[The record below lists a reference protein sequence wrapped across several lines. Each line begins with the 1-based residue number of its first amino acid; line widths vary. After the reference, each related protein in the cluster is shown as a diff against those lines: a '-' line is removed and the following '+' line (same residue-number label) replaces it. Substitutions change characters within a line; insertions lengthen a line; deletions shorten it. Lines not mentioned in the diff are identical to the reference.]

1 MTNQLDHYISNHIK
15 SLYRHKLFSPILYMI
30 LLIVLWIIFP
40 IGTILSPKVINEK
53 TSLDKLYKEN
63 DRYVSITLTDLKFT
77 GYTQEVLGQTHGYYY
92 YTIQDG
98 CCNIVLLS
106 PKTSEEGLPNINK
119 VTVHAKIQTATKS
132 YHTLLSKIAADLN
145 WTDSGIYGESSSYYI
160 SEPGFRYG
168 FSIFLILLLHAVD
181 FMPFSVSYVILYT
194 FIFHGC
200 HRPAS
205 SLPGSVLRRL
215 FLCRQKK
222 NWRHCHSWLRKI
234 CLLPSISLLKSL
246 RMELPLF
253 RFRKSSGFIN
263 IPRCTSS
270 SGTISVSPIR
280 CVSLRKSTYT
290 SSVRRT

>member
-1 MTNQLDHYISNHIK
+1 MSVTEDKVLSIVIPCYNEKDNILNIV
-15 SLYRHKLFSPILYMI
+15 KLVQASPIPNKEIIVVDDCSTDGTREI
-30 LLIVLWIIFP
+30 LETEIRPLV
-40 IGTILSPKVINEK
+40 
-53 TSLDKLYKEN
+53 
-63 DRYVSITLTDLKFT
+63 
-77 GYTQEVLGQTHGYYY
+77 
-92 YTIQDG
+92 
-98 CCNIVLLS
+98 
-106 PKTSEEGLPNINK
+106 
-119 VTVHAKIQTATKS
+119 
-132 YHTLLSKIAADLN
+132 SKI
-145 WTDSGIYGESSSYYI
+145 
-160 SEPGFRYG
+160 
-168 FSIFLILLLHAVD
+168 
-181 FMPFSVSYVILYT
+181 
-194 FIFHGC
+194 IFHGC

-263 IPRCTSS
+263 IPPCTNS

>member
-168 FSIFLILLLHAVD
+168 FSIFLILLFACSGLYAI
-181 FMPFSVSYVILYT
+181 FSIICYFVYIH
-194 FIFHGC
+194 F
-200 HRPAS
+200 P
-205 SLPGSVLRRL
+205 
-215 FLCRQKK
+215 
-222 NWRHCHSWLRKI
+222 WL
-234 CLLPSISLLKSL
+234 
-246 RMELPLF
+246 
-253 RFRKSSGFIN
+253 
-263 IPRCTSS
+263 
-270 SGTISVSPIR
+270 SPP
-280 CVSLRKSTYT
+280 
-290 SSVRRT
+290 

>member
-160 SEPGFRYG
+160 PLRLQYLSDSAFCMQWTLCHFQYHMLFCIHSFSMAVTALPAACPVRFSED
-168 FSIFLILLLHAVD
+168 S
-181 FMPFSVSYVILYT
+181 SYA
-194 FIFHGC
+194 G
-200 HRPAS
+200 R
-205 SLPGSVLRRL
+205 
-215 FLCRQKK
+215 
-222 NWRHCHSWLRKI
+222 
-234 CLLPSISLLKSL
+234 
-246 RMELPLF
+246 
-253 RFRKSSGFIN
+253 
-263 IPRCTSS
+263 
-270 SGTISVSPIR
+270 
-280 CVSLRKSTYT
+280 
-290 SSVRRT
+290 RRTGDTATAGYGRYVYYRAFLY

>member
-40 IGTILSPKVINEK
+40 IDTILSPKVINEK

-132 YHTLLSKIAADLN
+132 YHTLLSKIIHSTHIIKKMFYHLIC
-145 WTDSGIYGESSSYYI
+145 SLYI
-160 SEPGFRYG
+160 FPCTYKYQA
-168 FSIFLILLLHAVD
+168 LI
-181 FMPFSVSYVILYT
+181 
-194 FIFHGC
+194 G
-200 HRPAS
+200 
-205 SLPGSVLRRL
+205 
-215 FLCRQKK
+215 
-222 NWRHCHSWLRKI
+222 
-234 CLLPSISLLKSL
+234 
-246 RMELPLF
+246 
-253 RFRKSSGFIN
+253 
-263 IPRCTSS
+263 
-270 SGTISVSPIR
+270 
-280 CVSLRKSTYT
+280 
-290 SSVRRT
+290 